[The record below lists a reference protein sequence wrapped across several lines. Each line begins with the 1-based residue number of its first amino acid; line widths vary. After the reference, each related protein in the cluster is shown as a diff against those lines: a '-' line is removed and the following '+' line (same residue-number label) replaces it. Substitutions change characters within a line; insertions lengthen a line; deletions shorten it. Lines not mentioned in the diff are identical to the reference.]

1 MRWLSRYWPIVPLV
15 LLALLARN
23 WAEDAPD
30 TIEVEETINMSETRS
45 DYYLEDFTTRKF
57 NESGDLQY
65 RVSGSRLLHYPEDDR
80 SEIID
85 PTVVL
90 HRAGIRWDI
99 TSTRGELVR
108 QPDTFTLEGD
118 VLLERESE
126 QQALVTIRTEQLS
139 VRTDGNV
146 VSTEKPI
153 EVIADGWRLT
163 AVGLQTSIDEGKL
176 IFLSQVTGHYD
187 VATPNSD

>member
-1 MRWLSRYWPIVPLV
+1 MRWLSRYWPVVPLV

-23 WAEDAPD
+23 WAEDAPNA
-30 TIEVEETINMSETRS
+30 IESEETINMSETRS

-65 RVSGSRLLHYPEDDR
+65 RVSGSQLLHYPEDDR
-80 SEIID
+80 SEIIS

-108 QPDTFTLEGD
+108 QPDTFTLQGD
-118 VLLERESE
+118 VLLKRASE
-126 QQALVTIRTEQLS
+126 QEALVTIRTEQLS

-146 VSTEKPI
+146 VSTDKPI
-153 EVIADGWRLT
+153 EVIADGWRLS

-176 IFLSQVTGHYD
+176 IFLSRVTGHYD
-187 VATPNSD
+187 VAIPNSD